1 MSAPTEFSVSG
12 LPSFML
18 EYRGSCFVLALKPGS
33 IFFVASTTS
42 SIESF
47 CVVVNVCTW
56 RENIQHT
63 GRCTT
68 TMTTPTNV
76 PLNCRMSSQP
86 RWTVDV
92 HVACKKTSR
101 LYHNSKGGL
110 ALSSSGNVQ
119 SILSDES
126 PKETRPT
133 PYLRKVY
140 PIQSEWENMYLDAP
154 VPKLYV
160 GPPNPQHLFS
170 ICLRRR
176 PSLVHPVCE
185 VGQGVATLVAPPV
198 VVAVGIDNSSCSSGW
213 RGEGESD
220 KRALQAYI
228 RHNNAVGKMSSLQVS
243 LFRRII
249 LPARSWN
256 MRQNRKQCVTFFGTA
271 ASRIWSL
278 ACHLL

>member
-1 MSAPTEFSVSG
+1 
-12 LPSFML
+12 ML

-56 RENIQHT
+56 RENRQHT

-92 HVACKKTSR
+92 HVASKKTSR
-101 LYHNSKGGL
+101 LYPNSKGGL

-140 PIQSEWENMYLDAP
+140 PIQSEWENTYLDAP

-176 PSLVHPVCE
+176 PSLVHSVCE

-220 KRALQAYI
+220 KRALQAYTPQQCSWDS
-228 RHNNAVGKMSSLQVS
+228 GVS
-243 LFRRII
+243 FSQPVVETCAKIE
-249 LPARSWN
+249 N
-256 MRQNRKQCVTFFGTA
+256 TV
-271 ASRIWSL
+271 
-278 ACHLL
+278 CHLFWNSGVTYLVTRVSPSLSLLCSARLLL